1 MVSLERHASPD
12 SKTYGGRLHFLE
24 RKFLAA
30 DITSEEL
37 KEYATL
43 LYKGRMP
50 VPSEEKQDNKEAS
63 TSRIISVFGK
73 PIKVSEEEYERYCK
87 GF

>member
-12 SKTYGGRLHFLE
+12 AKTYGGRLHFLE

-30 DITSEEL
+30 DITPEEM
-37 KEYATL
+37 KEYAAL
-43 LYKGRMP
+43 LYKGKMP
-50 VPSEEKQDNKEAS
+50 VPSEEKQNKEKAS

-73 PIKVSEEEYERYCK
+73 PMKVSEEEYERYCK